1 MFELVPL
8 QWNCGSQKETE
19 NIELNQNHRQ
29 RLDLISLQE
38 KCCVDMYFRSKIFSE
53 TISIFYL
60 APVMVSFFFN
70 NSSYINLGDYEHLT
84 ILNNILI

>member
-29 RLDLISLQE
+29 R
-38 KCCVDMYFRSKIFSE
+38 
-53 TISIFYL
+53 
-60 APVMVSFFFN
+60 A
-70 NSSYINLGDYEHLT
+70 
-84 ILNNILI
+84 